1 MNSEGKFNDCCVV
14 RELCFGGKTGIYL
27 IASQSYHGNCKNK
40 TLVQIETPTFHSGS
54 THPSSSP
61 STNFHWIILAQKQ
74 PSVCSALHRIP
85 AMLTDA
91 RICTVRVPVLVK
103 HFNQFP
109 FFPLQRRPFF
119 LQTLLPLSKKP
130 LRLLH
135 LLEVYHFAQ

>member
-1 MNSEGKFNDCCVV
+1 MNSEGKFNDCYVV

-40 TLVQIETPTFHSGS
+40 TLVQIETPTLLCGS

-74 PSVCSALHRIP
+74 SMFALHYIEFP

-91 RICTVRVPVLVK
+91 RICTVRVSVLVK

-119 LQTLLPLSKKP
+119 LQTLLPLSRKL